1 MIFSACGADFQY
13 LRCMRMTI
21 SCLPASFDKYDLQRL
36 FSPYGWV
43 TYSKVYI
50 DPITMKSRRKGLV
63 EIEDDA
69 QALKAMEAL
78 NGKVLGEKPLSIKEQ
93 KYRQQ

>member
-1 MIFSACGADFQY
+1 MIFIAGGADFQY
-13 LRCMRMTI
+13 LRCMRMTV

-36 FSPYGWV
+36 FSPFGWV
-43 TYSKVYI
+43 TYAKVYI

-69 QALKAMEAL
+69 QAQKAMDAL

-93 KYRQQ
+93 KYKQQ